1 MIYIEKYVLSE
12 MRVEFFVLADK
23 DLLDFELEFSLLLL
37 KAFSDILEG

>member
-12 MRVEFFVLADK
+12 MRVEFFVLAGK
-23 DLLDFELEFSLLLL
+23 DLLDFKLEFALLLL